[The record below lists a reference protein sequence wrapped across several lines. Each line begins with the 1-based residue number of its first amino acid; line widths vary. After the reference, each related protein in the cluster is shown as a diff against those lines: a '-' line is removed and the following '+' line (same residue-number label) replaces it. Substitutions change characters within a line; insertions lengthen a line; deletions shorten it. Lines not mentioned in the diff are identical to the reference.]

1 MTWQYEIQQKAERL
15 IKHAYVQ
22 KAPAYMLDLGTLNGM
37 MSPAP
42 KKFHPEKI
50 QICLWWAVILG
61 FGLFDASAMYRS
73 EYC

>member
-37 MSPAP
+37 MSPARRNFTQ
-42 KKFHPEKI
+42 KKSKF
-50 QICLWWAVILG
+50 VSG
-61 FGLFDASAMYRS
+61 GL
-73 EYC
+73 